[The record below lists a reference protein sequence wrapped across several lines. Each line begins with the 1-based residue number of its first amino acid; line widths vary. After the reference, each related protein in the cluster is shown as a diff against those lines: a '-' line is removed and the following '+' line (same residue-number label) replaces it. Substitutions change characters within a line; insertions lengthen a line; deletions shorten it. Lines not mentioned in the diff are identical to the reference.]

1 MGGGLML
8 EAVFRVVTPLFL
20 GGAHR
25 TEAEIRAASLKGALR
40 FWYRATSYS
49 AGADITT
56 IKKKEEE
63 IFGSSEKGQ
72 SSFLID
78 VVDENIKIID
88 KGHKWKGQGMF
99 YLGYGLINFKGI
111 QTKRKC
117 INSGGSFRVRFC
129 FRGKK
134 MNLEENRAVLV
145 KALTALD
152 LFGGLGSRSRR
163 DLVPLPWRVC
173 SWMRKKRRNCSP
185 MCRSCRIRSRSFAAA
200 LGSCLKLCPLHGLQ
214 FPEQDCIGRSK
225 RFSLV
230 ALDEIGKELIRYRSY
245 GREVGKAGR
254 HILPWGE
261 AARQKFKGDHDLVR
275 DFAATGTADKHPE
288 RVVFGL
294 PHNYI
299 FRAGKDDELK
309 VDIEGASEEYQRRAS
324 PLFIHIHKLK
334 EGYVPVLTFLPAVF
348 LPAGG
353 QIVLKDIT
361 RGRRQHRI
369 EVPCTVGSTGY
380 KVITDFLDSLPGR
393 QEVRLS

>member
-20 GGAHR
+20 GGADG

-163 DLVPLPWRVC
+163 GFGSLTLESLLVDEEEKAQLLADV
-173 SWMRKKRRNCSP
+173 SELQDKIKEF
-185 MCRSCRIRSRSFAAA
+185 CRSLGELTQTLPPYTAFSSQSRIV
-200 LGSCLKLCPLHGLQ
+200 LGAVKDSP
-214 FPEQDCIGRSK
+214 
-225 RFSLV
+225 LV

-245 GREVGKAGR
+245 GREEGRTGR

-261 AARQKFKGDHDLVR
+261 DARQKFKGDHDLVR

-334 EGYVPVLTFLPAVF
+334 NGYVPVLTFLPAEF
-348 LPAGG
+348 LPERGR
-353 QIVLKDIT
+353 IVLKKDGT
-361 RGRRQHRI
+361 GGGHRI
-369 EVPCTVGSTGY
+369 EVPCTVGGAGY
-380 KVITDFLDSLPGR
+380 KVITNFLDRLPGR